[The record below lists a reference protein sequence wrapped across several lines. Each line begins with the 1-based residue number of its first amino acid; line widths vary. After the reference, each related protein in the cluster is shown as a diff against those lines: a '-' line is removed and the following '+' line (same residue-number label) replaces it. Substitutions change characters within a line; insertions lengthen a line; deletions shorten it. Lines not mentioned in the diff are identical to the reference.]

1 MSSHEILFVV
11 CSYLLGSV
19 PFGYLIFY
27 LSEGKDIRDLGS
39 GNIGATNVLRSK
51 GKLAGLA
58 TLLLDVLKGAL
69 PIVYGHIHFDLPWIV
84 LLGGLAVLLGHV
96 FPVFLKFRGG
106 KGVGSLVGVFLVF
119 YYPALLVFLLVFFL
133 TLWLS
138 RYVSLGSLL
147 GASALFFCILFT
159 QVVEAS
165 IVVFLML
172 LLIVFRHRANIR
184 RLLAG
189 NENKFSF
196 HKNG

>member
-1 MSSHEILFVV
+1 LSNHEILYVIA
-11 CSYLLGSV
+11 SYALGSI

-27 LSEGKDIRDLGS
+27 FSEGKDIRTMGS

-58 TLLLDVLKGAL
+58 TLALDILKGAL
-69 PIVYGHIHFDLPWIV
+69 PIIYGRIHFDLPWIV

-106 KGVGSLVGVFLVF
+106 KGVATLVGVFLVF
-119 YYPALLVFLLVFFL
+119 HYPALLAFLAVFFL
-133 TLWLS
+133 ALWLS

-147 GASALFFCILFT
+147 GTTALFFCVLFT
-159 QVVEAS
+159 QVVEAAM
-165 IVVFLML
+165 VAFVML
-172 LLIVFRHRANIR
+172 LVIVFRHGANIA
-184 RLLAG
+184 RLMAG

-196 HKNG
+196 KKNV

>member
-1 MSSHEILFVV
+1 MSSHEILFIL

-27 LSEGKDIRDLGS
+27 FSEGKDIRTTGS

-58 TLLLDVLKGAL
+58 TLVLDILKGAL
-69 PIVYGHIHFDLPWIV
+69 PIIYGRIHFDQPGVI

-119 YYPALLVFLLVFFL
+119 YYPALLVFLAVFSIS
-133 TLWLS
+133 LW
-138 RYVSLGSLL
+138 RTRFVSLGSLL
-147 GASALFFCILFT
+147 GTTALFFSILFT
-159 QVVEAS
+159 QVVEAAM
-165 IVVFLML
+165 VVFLML
-172 LLIVFRHRANIR
+172 LLIVFRHRGNIG

-189 NENKFSF
+189 TENRFALR
-196 HKNG
+196 KNG